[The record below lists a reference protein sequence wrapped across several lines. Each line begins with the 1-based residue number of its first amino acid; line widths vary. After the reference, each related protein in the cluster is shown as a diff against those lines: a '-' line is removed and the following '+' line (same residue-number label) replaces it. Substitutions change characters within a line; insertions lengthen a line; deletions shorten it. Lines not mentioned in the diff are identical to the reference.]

1 MATALHHVS
10 SPSPLIAG
18 TRFFGE
24 VTERASWCGTVLS
37 RLSHANPRTVPLHEH
52 EHSYFSLLLTGDYVE
67 GNEVIAPMTVSFL
80 NMGARH
86 DGRVGPRGAQF
97 FTVEIDESWL
107 DELPPERPSV
117 LQERGAML
125 WAAVRLLSAYN
136 EGGTADPLSLQEML
150 VELATCAAREKSR
163 RERGTPPWIR
173 RVADLLADRYREPLA
188 LSELASEAQV
198 HPVHLGRTF
207 RKVTGCTMG
216 QRLHQLRVARA
227 CQLLSDRDRSLADVA
242 AATGFADQPHFSR
255 VFRRLTGTTPGRF
268 RSQLLRDRC

>member
-1 MATALHHVS
+1 MATAIHSVPS
-10 SPSPLIAG
+10 RSPQIAG

-24 VTERASWCGTVLS
+24 VTERASWRGTVLS
-37 RLSHANPRTVPLHEH
+37 KLSHGSPRSVPMHEH
-52 EHSYFSLLLTGDYVE
+52 EHSYFSLLLRGDYVE
-67 GNEVIAPMTVSFL
+67 GGEIIAPMTVSFL

-97 FTVEIDESWL
+97 FTVEIAESWL
-107 DELPPERPSV
+107 DDLPRERPSI
-117 LQERGAML
+117 LQERGGML
-125 WAAVRLLSAYN
+125 WAAVRLFCAYN
-136 EGGTADPLSLQEML
+136 EGSTAETLPLEEML
-150 VELATCAAREKSR
+150 FELAACAAREKTQ
-163 RERGTPPWIR
+163 RERSTPHWIR
-173 RVADLLADRYREPLA
+173 RISDLLADRYREPLA
-188 LSELASEAQV
+188 LAELAAEAQV

-207 RKVTGCTMG
+207 RRVTGCTMG